1 MNETPERATVGNHM
15 ETLHST
21 IGDCLYIPPEDV
33 DIIDFIFSVY
43 ASNRMPGDPL
53 WGALIDASGGGKTEL
68 LRSLRPQPDAY
79 FLSKLTSKTLK
90 SGYRDPK
97 KPGKDPSLLPELHGK
112 VVVIKDLSPLL
123 SMRRDERNSIISDLR
138 DAYDGFSDDGYGNI
152 GKVSYQSKFTLLT
165 GSTLAI
171 ERYDKVEQELGERL
185 VKCRARGTNNLA
197 KVKRAITNIGVDD
210 DWREAINVSVSD
222 FLAALPRKFPTHI
235 PQPLSDALAT
245 VANFTA
251 TARSNV
257 PRDRSHEL
265 SYMPRPEVGTRLVK
279 ELAKLL
285 LSLAYIRGKTEPD
298 VRDFATVCR
307 VAKDCIPP
315 NRLEVLEAAV
325 TGRECVLPESTA
337 RNAAAD
343 LVVLGI
349 LKPATEFTADWEKS
363 LREVRNLLKTGK
375 LHARVTTGVS
385 EFF

>member
-1 MNETPERATVGNHM
+1 MSNHI
-15 ETLHST
+15 EALRGT
-21 IGDCLYIPPEDV
+21 IAECLYIPPV
-33 DIIDFIFSVY
+33 DLDTIDFVFAVY
-43 ASNRMPGDPL
+43 ASNRMPGDSL
-53 WGALIDASGGGKTEL
+53 WGAVIDASGGGKTEL
-68 LRSLRPQPDAY
+68 LRSLRTQPDTY

-97 KPGKDPSLLPELHGK
+97 KPDKDPSLLHELDGK

-152 GKVSYQSKFTLLT
+152 GKVSYECKFSLLAA
-165 GSTLAI
+165 STMAI

-197 KVKRAITNIGVDD
+197 KVQRAITNIGIDD
-210 DWREAINVSVSD
+210 EWREVIHESVSD
-222 FLAALPRKFPTHI
+222 FLSALPDEFPQHI
-235 PQPLSDALAT
+235 PQPLSDAVAT

-251 TARSNV
+251 TARSSV

-265 SYMPRPEVGTRLVK
+265 CYIPRPEVGTRLVK

-285 LSLAYIRGKTEPD
+285 LSLAYVRGKSEPD
-298 VRDFATVCR
+298 LDDLATVCR
-307 VAKDCIPP
+307 VAKDCLPP

-325 TGRECVLPESTA
+325 NGRDCILPESTA

-349 LKPATEFTADWEKS
+349 LKPATEFTAPWEKS
-363 LREVRNLLKTGK
+363 LREVRNLLRTGE

-385 EFF
+385 VFL